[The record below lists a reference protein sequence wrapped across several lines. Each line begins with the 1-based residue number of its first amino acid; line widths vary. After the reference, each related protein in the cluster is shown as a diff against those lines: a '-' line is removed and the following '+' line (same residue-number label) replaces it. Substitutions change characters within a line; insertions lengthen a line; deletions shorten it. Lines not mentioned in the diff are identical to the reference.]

1 MIVAVIA
8 LVVATTGGAV
18 AAFVVTGANIK
29 NGSVTGLD
37 IKNGSV
43 GSADITNNS
52 LKSADVRNG
61 TLGVADLSAAAVATL
76 RAPQSS
82 TAAYHVDSGSGALV
96 WNNLNQVVASLS
108 LPAGNYVLLGKVRA
122 ENDST
127 LTDVPVTCTLALG
140 GTPVDTAA
148 TVTLAAGMPEGDR
161 EYIPLSGRGSL
172 AAAGSATITCN
183 SGPLGKFVDSHI
195 EAIQV
200 GSLP

>member
-61 TLGVADLSAAAVATL
+61 TLDVADLSAAAVASL

-82 TAAYHVDSGSGALV
+82 TAAFHVDSGSGALG
-96 WNNLNQVVASLS
+96 WNNLDQVVASLS

-122 ENDST
+122 ENDAPV
-127 LTDVPVTCTLALG
+127 TDVSVTCTLALG
-140 GTPVDTAA
+140 GAPVDTAA
-148 TVTLAAGMPEGDR
+148 PVSLAGGTPGDR
-161 EYIPLSGRGSL
+161 EYVPLSGRGSL